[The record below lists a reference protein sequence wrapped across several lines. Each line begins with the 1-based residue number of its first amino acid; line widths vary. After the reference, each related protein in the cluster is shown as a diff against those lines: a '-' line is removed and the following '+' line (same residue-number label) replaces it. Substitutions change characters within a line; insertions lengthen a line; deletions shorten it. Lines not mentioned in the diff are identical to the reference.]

1 MNVSTVVRPFDGVT
15 SFTSGC
21 GLGTAPV
28 PLEPYRSAEFFKRER
43 AQVFERA
50 WLVAGRVEE
59 IPDCGDYVTVNLL
72 PGQVPAIISRGKD
85 GKVRAFYNTC
95 SHRGSQVMEPGAGN
109 AKRIVCPYHAW
120 TYAADGDLLS
130 IPDEPSF
137 FTVDKKA
144 CGLSRMACEVWEG
157 WIFVNLQKEPEVSLR
172 EFLGDFADHLAGVPW
187 VAADRP
193 IVLTAD
199 LDANWK
205 VVQDAFIESYH
216 IPAIHKKTI
225 ADTFASDENRFAR
238 LLDAKVFGPHRTVS
252 MYGNPAVTI
261 DPAHKVT
268 MLAYASG
275 DTGSLISAG
284 TSAQMDAFLQHQAVN
299 PTRSD
304 RWSMDVNNIF
314 PNTQIDFGPGGF
326 WVHQFWPLTENT
338 SRYEV
343 RFYVPEAHSARQRLQ
358 QEMYVARVIE
368 VVLEDLAN
376 VARTQAGI
384 DSGGK
389 EVMQIQDSEVGIRH
403 AMDQLFKWVDAP
415 TVREALR

>member
-1 MNVSTVVRPFDGVT
+1 MNVNTMAKPFAGVT
-15 SFTSGC
+15 TFTQSC

-28 PLEPYRSAEFFKRER
+28 PLEPYRSAAFFERER
-43 AQVFERA
+43 TQVFERA

-59 IPDCGDYVTVNLL
+59 IPNYGDYITVNLL
-72 PGQVPAIISRGKD
+72 PGNVPAIINRGKD
-85 GKVRAFYNTC
+85 GTVRAFYNTC
-95 SHRGSQVMEPGAGN
+95 SHRGSQVLDAGAGN

-120 TYAADGDLLS
+120 TYAADGDVVS

-137 FTVDKKA
+137 FNVDKKA
-144 CGLSRMACEVWEG
+144 CGLSRMSVDVWEG
-157 WIFVNLQKEPEVSLR
+157 WIFVNLQKQPEVGLQ
-172 EFLGDFADHLAGVPW
+172 EFLGTFADRLAGVPY

-193 IVLTAD
+193 IVLQAD

-225 ADTFASDENRFAR
+225 AETFSSDENKFAR
-238 LLDAKVFGPHRTVS
+238 LLDARVFGPHRTVS
-252 MYGNPAVTI
+252 MYGNPAMSI

-284 TSAQMDAFLQHQAVN
+284 TSAQMDAFLRHDAVN
-299 PTRSD
+299 PTGSD
-304 RWSMDVNNIF
+304 CWSMDVNNIF

-343 RFYVPEAHSARQRLQ
+343 KFYVPEPLTARQRLQ

-376 VARTQAGI
+376 VARTQRGI
-384 DSGGK
+384 DSGGNDF
-389 EVMQIQDSEVGIRH
+389 MQIQDSEVGIRH
-403 AMDQLFKWVDAP
+403 SMDQLLKWVDAP
-415 TVREALR
+415 SVTEALR